1 MNKKWIVLVASLLML
16 VVGIPTLAQDGE
28 IKTTW
33 TCPAGFEGQSLNVYN
48 WSTYV
53 APDTI
58 SNFEKLCGVRVTY
71 DVYGGNDELLS
82 RMRQGNPGY
91 DIIVPSDFTLEIM
104 VGEELVQPLDH
115 SLIPNIANL
124 SAQFV
129 DPPFDPGNTYS
140 VVYQWGTMGLG
151 YNFTAVGEEITSWK
165 QFFDY
170 AGPVAWL
177 EAKREMLGFAALV
190 MGIDPNTTDLDEI
203 NQLKQFLIEKGG
215 NVSYIAPDE
224 GQELLARGE
233 VHMAVEYMGDIFQII
248 AACEE
253 DPNCSQDY
261 RYIVP
266 EEGSNIWADNLAIPV
281 GALNVPL
288 AHAFIDYILDPQ
300 VGADIS
306 NFTAYATP
314 NQAAIDQGLI
324 DEEML
329 NNPGIYPDEAK
340 LERLFWVAENADVEQ
355 AYADAWDEVKIRLGN

>member
-1 MNKKWIVLVASLLML
+1 MTKKLIVLMVCLLML
-16 VVGIPTLAQDGE
+16 VVGIPALAQDE

-58 SNFEKLCGVRVTY
+58 SNFETLCGVTVTY

-104 VGEELVQPLDH
+104 VGEGLLEPLDK

-124 SAQFV
+124 SPQFV
-129 DPPFDPGNTYS
+129 DPPFDPGNAYS
-140 VVYQWGTMGLG
+140 VVYQWGTMGIG
-151 YNFTAVGEEITSWK
+151 YNFTAVGEEVTSWT

-177 EAKREMLGFAALV
+177 EAKREMLGFGGLV
-190 MGIDPNTTDLDEI
+190 IGIDPNTTDPDQI
-203 NQLKQFLIEKGG
+203 NQMKEFLIEKGG

-233 VHMAVEYMGDIFQII
+233 VSMAVEYMGDIFQII

-253 DPNCSQDY
+253 DPNCDQEY
-261 RYIVP
+261 RYVVP
-266 EEGSNIWADNLAIPV
+266 EEGSNVWADNLAIPV
-281 GALNVPL
+281 GAQNIPL

-306 NFTAYATP
+306 NFTAYASP
-314 NQAAIDQGLI
+314 NQAAIDAGLV
-324 DEEML
+324 DEEMRS
-329 NNPGIYPDEAK
+329 NPGIYPDEAT
-340 LERLFWVAENADVEQ
+340 LEKLFWVAENADVEQ
-355 AYADAWDEVKIRLGN
+355 DYADAWDEVKIRLGS